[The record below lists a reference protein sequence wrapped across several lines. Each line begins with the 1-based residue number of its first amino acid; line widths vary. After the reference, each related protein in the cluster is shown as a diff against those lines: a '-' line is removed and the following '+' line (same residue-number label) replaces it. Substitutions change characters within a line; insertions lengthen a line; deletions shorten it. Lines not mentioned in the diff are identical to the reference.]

1 MIVDSSRGAA
11 VATGT
16 SPRRT
21 SAVGGSRTAPP
32 RIMPTGKS
40 RYWKRVTTPKFPPP
54 PRTAQNRSGCS
65 VSLAISWRPSA
76 VTISTA
82 MSASI
87 VRPCFRTSQP
97 TPPPRVRPA
106 MPTEPVSPKGVARPW
121 AAAASVN
128 SIAVRPGCAQAIRA
142 SGSMCRPRMSA
153 RSRTM
158 PPSTVPWPARLWP
171 PPRTASSSSL
181 SRAKQIV
188 LETSRASAARTIAR
202 GRASTAAWCTWRAAS
217 YSSSPGRI
225 SRPLRLPPSASR
237 SSGSARRGRR
247 RIVAS
252 KGLCSWWGWRGWGVV
267 CDRTYVSAAASTVG
281 VRPVRGPDV
290 RREGHGH
297 PSSDSFSGLPQ
308 KTARRSGHSRSND
321 RHRPRSAA
329 RRSTP

>member
-1 MIVDSSRGAA
+1 M
-11 VATGT
+11 
-16 SPRRT
+16 
-21 SAVGGSRTAPP
+21 
-32 RIMPTGKS
+32 
-40 RYWKRVTTPKFPPP
+40 
-54 PRTAQNRSGCS
+54 
-65 VSLAISWRPSA
+65 
-76 VTISTA
+76 
-82 MSASI
+82 
-87 VRPCFRTSQP
+87 VRPCLRTSQP
-97 TPPPRVRPA
+97 TPPPSVSPA
-106 MPTEPVSPKGVARPW
+106 MPTEPVSPNGVAKPW

-188 LETSRASAARTIAR
+188 FETSRASAARTIAR
-202 GRASTAAWCTWRAAS
+202 GRTSTAAWCTWRAAS

-252 KGLCSWWGWRGWGVV
+252 KGCAPRGDVEAGGLSAIEP
-267 CDRTYVSAAASTVG
+267 TSGAAASTVG
-281 VRPVRGPDV
+281 VRPVREAGC
-290 RREGHGH
+290 
-297 PSSDSFSGLPQ
+297 PSGAAWTSVQQPFSGRPQ
-308 KTARRSGHSRSND
+308 KPARRSGNSRSND
-321 RHRPRSAA
+321 RHRPRIAA